1 MVCSYI
7 ECLKRTNI
15 KDMDEQHKNLVCEI
29 FTYLGT
35 CIIEKSKPRI
45 YYNSLIEF

>member
-15 KDMDEQHKNLVCEI
+15 KDMDEQHKNCLRDL
-29 FTYLGT
+29 YLCKGT

>member
-29 FTYLGT
+29 FTYV
-35 CIIEKSKPRI
+35 KVHVS
-45 YYNSLIEF
+45 